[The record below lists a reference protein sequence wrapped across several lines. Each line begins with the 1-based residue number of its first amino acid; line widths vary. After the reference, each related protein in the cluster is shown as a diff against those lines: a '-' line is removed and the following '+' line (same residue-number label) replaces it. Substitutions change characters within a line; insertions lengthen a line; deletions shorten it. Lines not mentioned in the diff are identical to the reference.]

1 MKADDA
7 KNIAPVDYLS
17 RDRAR
22 EFLARTV
29 QRMET
34 EGAVREDI
42 TLGQQFQRWRWITG
56 TGIKSCW
63 VQRVEEAEEGGRF
76 VVVREDRSAV
86 SLTPCGRST
95 TIETVP
101 STWCAP

>member
-1 MKADDA
+1 MPK
-7 KNIAPVDYLS
+7 KIAPVDYLS
-17 RDRAR
+17 CDRAR

-42 TLGQQFQRWRWITG
+42 TLGQQFQWWRWITG

-63 VQRVEEAEEGGRF
+63 VERVEEAEEGGRF
-76 VVVREDRSAV
+76 VVQPMSSQA
-86 SLTPCGRST
+86 
-95 TIETVP
+95 
-101 STWCAP
+101 